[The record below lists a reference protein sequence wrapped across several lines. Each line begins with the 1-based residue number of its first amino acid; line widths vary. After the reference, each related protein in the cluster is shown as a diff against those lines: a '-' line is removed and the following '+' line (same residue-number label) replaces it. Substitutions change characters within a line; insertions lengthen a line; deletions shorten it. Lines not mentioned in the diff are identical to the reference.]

1 MSLEQNLTN
10 VSILAGEDLS
20 AKQYLGVAVAT
31 DNSGVK
37 RVATLGAQG
46 IGVLQ
51 NAPVLGQPAAVGIL
65 GITKVIVGVGDVAS
79 AGLKLQ
85 FDATGAVIAW
95 ATAGHYA
102 CGVSLDAGVAGG
114 LIRMLVGV
122 NNPAQA
128 T

>member
-20 AKQYLGVAVAT
+20 AGQYLGVAVAT
-31 DNSGVK
+31 DNTGVK

-46 IGVLQ
+46 VGILQ
-51 NAPVLGQPAAVGIL
+51 NAPVSGQPASVGIV
-65 GITKVIVGVGDVAS
+65 GISKAIVGVGDVAS

-85 FDATGAVIAW
+85 FDAAGKVIAW

-102 CGVSLDAGVAGG
+102 CGVSLDAGVAGVV
-114 LIRMLVGV
+114 IRVLLGSA
-122 NNPAQA
+122 PAQA